1 MKSLMERLA
10 TGVANY
16 ETPDAEISENR
27 IYLELEPGDS
37 AKGEISIKGKNSENV
52 KGVVFS
58 SDSHITFKNNQFN
71 GTNNVVHYMAD
82 TKNLDE
88 GQICS
93 GTISVVTTA
102 GDYAIPFAI
111 TIKKKE
117 IDSTIGKISSLE
129 DFVKLVKESYDEAL
143 ILFLS
148 KEFKEFFLYNDSYGY
163 TLYQQVLGNTNRSIA
178 LEGFLVGMGLKERNV
193 ISLASPI
200 REYTNMTENY
210 GDVISV
216 MRSTWG
222 YVDVDVTVEGDFLYN
237 CKTSI
242 TGDDFN
248 GKICEYHYYINAA
261 KLHGGSNHGRITL
274 KTSDETLVYDIVI
287 VNQKNSI
294 DAYINERKSNIG
306 LIKNYLNFRT
316 GVIDGNKWMDEM
328 SSMADERL
336 LHNKRDVVGLLA
348 KAQIAILRNKSE
360 EAVAYLNEISQ
371 LVAVH
376 SSKNI
381 EEYCYYL
388 YLKTLYKNNSDFT
401 DDIKEEIKRY
411 FENGHDTWQLLWM
424 LFYMDDR
431 YDENPS
437 LKYTMIKR
445 MFNEGCFSPVMYYEA
460 ANVLNKQ
467 PELLRVINKFEVQ
480 VLNFAAKY
488 NVVGD
493 ELSKQ
498 AANLFIKE
506 KQFSETNFNIMAKVY
521 EHNSNKQVL
530 ECLCTMLINGSKMS
544 NEYHYWFKKGVE
556 AELKITNLY
565 EFYIYTIDKSNYD
578 SLEKSAYKYF
588 GYGTDTLVY
597 DRDYFFANLV
607 SNYSDTDEM
616 YLKYRG
622 DLEKFA
628 TEEILKGNNNAH
640 LKLVYE
646 RILSK
651 EFVVGDMKDKM
662 PHIINTYEIKVTNN
676 NLRSVV
682 VRHKETTQVQTVGF
696 INNTAY
702 VQLYTKNPVIMFTDN
717 KGRLLSKEE
726 YTIKSMSVGENLGV
740 TGQNMMTKLKAL
752 ENIMEEPE
760 KNTGKV
766 LEIKEAR
773 ELTNLSNQFKKK
785 LDEFVVDY
793 YYKGYDESDLD
804 LYLLQLNMVE
814 LSKKSRNK
822 VMEILI
828 ERNLTEMAYPYVAK
842 YGYQGIKS
850 LLVEKL
856 CIELAEKEE
865 FDNNDLV
872 TEMCGSVF
880 RNGCRNDDVLK
891 YLGKYYQSGSL
902 ELYQIFLAIKAKE
915 IDDNTMA
922 ERLIAQYIFENSV
935 EDKIYDIYREYLRGS
950 TSSTVRKAFYTYV
963 TYNYFIKKVQCP
975 DIVWEILEQEYTDG
989 LNTPLICSIA
999 FVEVMSKREELSER
1013 QIKITKLLI
1022 EILAKHNVNFEFYKK
1037 FNKWFKIPYNLID
1050 KTIVDFRTNPKHRVE
1065 ITYQIKTHNGMTKPV
1080 TEEMGSVYQGVFT
1093 KEIIMFYG
1101 EEISYSIREYSDD
1114 APEGKIVT
1122 NYSVRITDK
1131 DIYNDESRFGMING
1145 IMICKG
1151 LGKDEAAREL
1161 MQSYELC
1168 KVAGKNLFKL
1178 L

>member
-10 TGVANY
+10 TGVSNY

-27 IYLELEPGDS
+27 IALELESGS
-37 AKGEISIKGKNSENV
+37 FAEGEISIKGKNSRSV

-71 GTNNVVHYMAD
+71 GTNNLVKYTAS
-82 TKNLDE
+82 TKNLKE
-88 GQICS
+88 GQICN

-117 IDSTIGKISSLE
+117 IDSTIGKISTLE

-148 KEFKEFFLYNDSYGY
+148 KEFKEYFLKEDSFGY
-163 TLYQQVLGNTNRSIA
+163 VLYQQVLNNSNRSIA
-178 LEGFLVGMGLKERNV
+178 MEEFLVGMGLKDRVV
-193 ISLASPI
+193 ISLTTPI
-200 REYTNMTENY
+200 REYTNMDENY
-210 GDVISV
+210 GDVINV
-216 MRSTWG
+216 IRSGWG
-222 YVDVDVTVEGDFLYN
+222 YVDIDVTVEGDFLYN
-237 CKTSI
+237 CKDKI

-248 GKICEYHYYINAA
+248 GKMAEYRYYINAS

-287 VNQKNSI
+287 VNQKEFI
-294 DAYINERKSNIG
+294 EDYISQKKNNIG

-316 GVIDGNKWMDEM
+316 GVIDGKEWMAEM
-328 SSMADERL
+328 SQMADERL

-348 KAQIAILRNKSE
+348 KAQIAILQNKSE
-360 EAVAYLNEISQ
+360 DAVAYLNEVSQ
-371 LVAVH
+371 LVALH
-376 SSKNI
+376 NSKSI

-388 YLKTLYKNNSDFT
+388 YLKTLYKNNSSYT

-411 FENGHDTWQLLWM
+411 FEGGHDSWQLLWM

-431 YDENPS
+431 YEENPS

-445 MFNEGCFSPVMYYEA
+445 MFNEGCYSPVMYYEA

-467 PELLRVINKFEVQ
+467 PELLRVLNKFEVQ

-488 NVVGD
+488 HITSD
-493 ELSKQ
+493 ELAKQ
-498 AANLFIKE
+498 ASILMGKE
-506 KQFSETNFNIMAKVY
+506 KQFCETNFNIMAKIY
-521 EHNSNKQVL
+521 EDTKLNCVL
-530 ECLCTMLINGSKMS
+530 DCLCTMIINGAKMS
-544 NEYHYWFKKGVE
+544 NEYHYWLKKGVE

-565 EFYIYTIDKSNYD
+565 EYYIYTISKGNYEQ
-578 SLEKSAYKYF
+578 LEKSAYKYF
-588 GYGTDTLVY
+588 AYGTDTLVY
-597 DRDYFFANLV
+597 DRDYFFANLI
-607 SNYSDTDEM
+607 SNYSETDEM
-616 YLKYRG
+616 YLKFRS
-622 DLEKFA
+622 DLEKFV
-628 TEEILKGNNNAH
+628 TEEMLKGNNNAH
-640 LKLVYE
+640 LQIIYKRVLTDDF
-646 RILSK
+646 I
-651 EFVVGDMKDKM
+651 VGDMPSKM
-662 PHIINTYEIKVTNN
+662 PQILNTYEIKVGNK
-676 NLRSVV
+676 NLRSVI
-682 VRHKETTQVQTVGF
+682 VRHKEVNDTQTVGL
-696 INNTAY
+696 INQVAY
-702 VQLYTKNPVIMFTDN
+702 VQLYTKNPVIMFMDN
-717 KGRLLSKEE
+717 KGRYLSKEE
-726 YTIKSMSVGENLGV
+726 YTIKPMDIGDKVSV
-740 TGQNMMTKLKAL
+740 TGSNVMAKLKTL
-752 ENIMEEPE
+752 EDIMNSPE
-760 KNTGKV
+760 NNTGKI
-766 LEIKEAR
+766 LELKEAR
-773 ELTNLSNQFKKK
+773 EIPNLTEQFKKA
-785 LDEFVVDY
+785 LDEFVVNY

-804 LYLLQLNMVE
+804 LYLLQLNMAE
-814 LSKKSRNK
+814 LSIESRNK

-828 ERNLTEMAYPYVAK
+828 GRNLTEMVYPYVAK

-850 LLVEKL
+850 LLLEKL
-856 CIELAEKEE
+856 CINLVEQEE

-872 TEMCGSVF
+872 TEMCGNVF
-880 RNGCRNDDVLK
+880 RNGCRNDEVLK

-902 ELYQIFLAIKAKE
+902 ELYQIFLAIKSKE

-922 ERLIAQYIFENSV
+922 ERLIAQYLFENSV
-935 EDKIYDIYREYLRGS
+935 EDKIYDIYREYLTGS
-950 TSSTVRKAFYTYV
+950 TSSTIRKAFYTYV

-975 DIVWEILEQEYTDG
+975 DIVWEILEQEYSDG

-999 FVEVMSKREELSER
+999 FVEVMSKRDELTER

-1022 EILAKHNVNFEFYKK
+1022 EILAKHNINFEFYKK
-1037 FNKWFKIPYNLID
+1037 FNKWFKIPFNLID
-1050 KTIVDFRTNPKHRVE
+1050 KTIVDFRTNPKHKVE

-1093 KEIIMFYG
+1093 KEVIMFYG
-1101 EEISYSIREYSDD
+1101 EEISYSIREFSEE
-1114 APEGKIVT
+1114 APEGKVVT
-1122 NYSVRITDK
+1122 NYSVKITDK
-1131 DIYNDESRFGMING
+1131 NIYNDESRFGMING

-1168 KVAGKNLFKL
+1168 KVAGKKLFKL